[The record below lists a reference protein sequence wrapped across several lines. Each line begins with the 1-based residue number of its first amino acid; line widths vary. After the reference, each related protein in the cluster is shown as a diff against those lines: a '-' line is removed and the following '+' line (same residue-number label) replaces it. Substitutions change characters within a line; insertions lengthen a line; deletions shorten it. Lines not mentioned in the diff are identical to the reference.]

1 MTDLRNRRF
10 ELNLGGV
17 RIASETIDGD
27 PKRLLRVV
35 FKVERDLDKT
45 PNSIEV
51 SVYNLKQETRAAV
64 SEKKISTTLLAGYVG
79 IFSQI
84 FRGNLDFGSTSREGS
99 DWITKFESTDGAQE
113 LRSGRINI
121 SFGPGFSL
129 KEAVQRAAESLGLAL
144 GNVADKASAGNLR
157 GALEEFGNGLVMSGP
172 AVREFDKLM
181 RLTGRKWSVQ
191 DGEIQILD
199 PGEVIDPGQ
208 VIVLGPTTG
217 LIGSPQPGEDGIV
230 NVRSLLIPSLTPGRL
245 VNLQSQLIQGFH
257 RIERTV
263 FSGDTR
269 GEPWYADI
277 EVSPQ

>member
-17 RIASETIDGD
+17 RIASETIGGD

-45 PNSIEV
+45 PNSVEV
-51 SVYNLKQETRAAV
+51 SIYNLRQETRSAV
-64 SEKKISTTLLAGYVG
+64 SQKKILTTLAAGYVG

-84 FRGNLDFGSTSREGS
+84 FGGNLEFGSTSREGA
-99 DWITKFESTDGAQE
+99 DWITKFESTDGAQQ
-113 LRSGRINI
+113 LRNSRINL
-121 SFGPGFSL
+121 SFKPGVEI
-129 KEAVQRAAESLGLAL
+129 KEALQRAAESLGVAL
-144 GNVADKASAGNLR
+144 GNVADKAAAGNLR
-157 GALEEFGNGLVMSGP
+157 GALQEFGNGLVLSGP
-172 AVREFDKLM
+172 GVREFDKLV
-181 RLTGRKWSVQ
+181 RLTGRQWSIQ

-208 VIVLGPTTG
+208 AIVLGPTTG
-217 LIGSPQPGEDGIV
+217 LIGSPQPGEDGVV
-230 NVRSLLIPSLTPGRL
+230 NARSLLIPSLIPGRL